1 MRLRSIAFPG
11 VFTAVLA
18 GLMGVGLLAA
28 PLARAEE
35 PYAVSVTNYEKIPA
49 GATYVTDLNENTEL
63 TSNAEGVLKKAL
75 ANRGLNYDANGTLG
89 FAIGTSRTVGARTPD
104 AFFDSSNTI
113 LHLNFNSGDVKGTP
127 RLGHSFRI
135 TLQAYDR
142 ASGRVLARGSVTDDQ
157 PDADPIGV
165 TAPMIGKLLDGMEF

>member
-1 MRLRSIAFPG
+1 MRLRSI
-11 VFTAVLA
+11 VFTGAFT
-18 GLMGVGLLAA
+18 GLMGAALLAC
-28 PLARAEE
+28 PLARADN
-35 PYAVSVTNYEKIPA
+35 PYDVAVTNYEKIPA

-63 TSNAEGVLKKAL
+63 TSDAEGALKKAL
-75 ANRGLNYDANGTLG
+75 ANRGLNYDNNGTLG
-89 FAIGTSRTVGARTPD
+89 FAIGTARTVGARTPD
-104 AFFDSSNTI
+104 AVFDSSNTI

-127 RLGHSFRI
+127 RLGHTFRI

-165 TAPMIGKLLDGMEF
+165 TGPMIEKLLDGMKF